1 MHQKAIALCLC
12 LVALAPP
19 TVAEAQELARPMKR
33 KSPVA
38 AWGLSFVYP
47 GLGQAYN
54 SDWGRAAAFAIP
66 ASAGWGLYWNS
77 WEDCVVRHTHCATR
91 SVSVALILTAWVGS
105 QIDAPRRASAIN
117 HKRNLSVEVGP
128 APHSLGLSLARI
140 NF

>member
-1 MHQKAIALCLC
+1 MHERVTALYLCLA
-12 LVALAPP
+12 ALAP
-19 TVAEAQELARPMKR
+19 VAQAQELARPPKR
-33 KSPVA
+33 KEPVA

-54 SDWGRAAAFAIP
+54 GDWGRAAAFGIP

-77 WEDCVVRHTHCATR
+77 WEDCVVNHTHCATR
-91 SVSVALILTAWVGS
+91 NVSVAIILTAWVGA

-117 HKRNLSVEVGP
+117 RKRKLSVEVGP